1 MPSSEAVVLPSSVRP
16 AKYTLKLQPD
26 FEKFTFSGEETVA
39 IEVTES
45 VSQIVLNAVDLRVET
60 ATLSKDGAKISATNI
75 NVSSA
80 EETLTLEFDQT
91 ISPGTA
97 SLALVFTG
105 GLNDKLHGFYR
116 SQYTGPDGQQQH
128 LAATQFEATDA
139 RRAFPCWDEPA
150 QKTSFEVTLVIPS
163 HFVALSN
170 TPVVDESEA
179 GPNLKIVRFAETPV
193 MSTYILA
200 FVVGDLTS
208 VESQYADSG
217 INTKVA
223 VWTTRGKEQQGHFA
237 LDTSVQLLSFFN
249 EYFGIPY
256 PLEKL
261 DHIAIPDFAA
271 GAMEN
276 WGAITYRETALLV
289 DSENSSAGTRQRVAE
304 VVAHEMAHM
313 WFGDLVTM
321 EWWDDLWLNESFAS
335 WMGTKAVDWLFPDWE
350 MWTQFVNMDTNRAL
364 GLDGLKNSHPIEQ
377 EVRNPAEVN
386 QLFDAISYSKGAS
399 VIRMLEQFLGPESF
413 QRGLQGY
420 LSSHQYGNARTED
433 LWSALEASSGQPVR
447 SIMDSWTK
455 QMGYPVLQVETTGAP
470 AQRELIISQERFVY
484 DRLLDGGDVDP
495 EVWRVP
501 VRVSNGAEEPISIL
515 MDGRQVRLPLRAPS
529 DDDSP
534 AAPWFKVNPQQTGFF
549 RVNYQP
555 EDWDNLVPAI
565 RSLELPASDRLGIQN
580 DAYSLSRAGML
591 PVTQFLALAGAYGN
605 ETDASVWGDL
615 SSNLRDIDVL
625 LTNEGTRDPYQSFAQ
640 AIFRPAIERVGWD
653 AAPGEGHLDALVRS
667 TVLSQAGSY
676 GDPEVLDQAR
686 QRFAR
691 YVEDPAAIH
700 PDLRGVVLSLTGQT
714 GDRTI
719 YDQLWIMEKETA
731 LQEEKIRLLLAL
743 TRFSDLELLH
753 ETLERSLSEDVRNQ
767 DTISVVT
774 GVGSNHRGRDLA
786 WSFVKDNWAE
796 FDRRYGSG
804 GFGLMRLVSVCGN
817 FTSSEQLDDVEQFF
831 QEHPTPAAERT
842 IRQAVERIKLNIHW
856 LERNRD
862 EIADWLGNY

>member
-1 MPSSEAVVLPSSVRP
+1 MPASESVVLPKAVRP

-26 FEKFTFSGEETVA
+26 FEKFTFSGDETVA
-39 IEVTES
+39 IEITEP
-45 VSQIVLNAVDLRVET
+45 VSKIVLNAVDLRVET
-60 ATLSKDGAKISATNI
+60 ATLSKDGTTLGATNI
-75 NVSSA
+75 NISSA
-80 EETLTLEFDQT
+80 EETLTLDFGQT
-91 ISPGTA
+91 ITPGA
-97 SLALVFTG
+97 ANLALVFTG
-105 GLNDKLHGFYR
+105 ELNDKLHGFYR
-116 SQYTGPDGQQQH
+116 SQYTGPDGQQRH

-150 QKTSFEVTLVIPS
+150 QKAQFEVTLVIPS

-170 TPVVDESEA
+170 TPVVDESEL
-179 GPNLKIVRFAETPV
+179 GPGLKSLRFAETPV

-208 VESQYADSG
+208 VESQYAGSG
-217 INTKVA
+217 VTAKVG
-223 VWTTRGKEQQGHFA
+223 VWTTRGKEQQGKFA

-289 DSENSSAGTRQRVAE
+289 DAENSSAGTRQRVAE

-455 QMGYPVLQVETTGAP
+455 QMGYPVLQVETAGTP

-484 DRLLDGGDVDP
+484 DRLVEEGGVDP

-501 VRVSNGAEEPISIL
+501 VRVSHGTGEPTSIL
-515 MDGRQVRLPLRAPS
+515 MDGRQVRLPFKMPGDGEGAT
-529 DDDSP
+529 
-534 AAPWFKVNPQQTGFF
+534 APWFKVNPQQTGFF
-549 RVNYQP
+549 RVNYRP

-591 PVTQFLALAGAYGN
+591 PVTQFMALARAYGN

-625 LTNEGTRDPYQSFAQ
+625 LANEGTRDTYQSFAQ
-640 AIFRPAIERVGWD
+640 AIFRSAVERVGWD
-653 AAPGEGHLDALVRS
+653 AASGEGHLDALVRS

-676 GDPEVLDQAR
+676 GDIEVLDYAR
-686 QRFAR
+686 QRFTR

-714 GDRTI
+714 GDRAI
-719 YDQLWIMEKETA
+719 YDQLWRMENETA

-743 TRFSDLELLH
+743 TRFTDLELLR
-753 ETLERSLSEDVRNQ
+753 ETLERSLSEEVRIQ

-774 GVGSNHRGRDLA
+774 GVASNHRGRDLA
-786 WSFVKDNWAE
+786 WSFIKDNWAE

-817 FTSSEQLDDVEQFF
+817 FTNAEQLADVERFF